1 MLDASQRT
9 TDRSKDMNEM
19 KTTVVGN
26 IVNVVSRKR
35 LNDGTELASFRIAHN
50 HRRLDRQTGEW
61 TEVATTFIS
70 VTCWRRLGQ
79 NVLATFAKGDP
90 VIVHGRL
97 QTREYEK
104 DGQTRLSVEM
114 EAESVGPDLNRCTAA
129 ITRMRRD
136 EARPAPGEDQDGSPQ
151 DAAERGGLV
160 GLRPVTGMPDRS
172 EPFDG
177 YGVEPFDEAHERAG
191 LDDLAD
197 LAEAGVPAGRS

>member
-1 MLDASQRT
+1 
-9 TDRSKDMNEM
+9 M

-136 EARPAPGEDQDGSPQ
+136 EARPAPGEDEDGSPQ
-151 DAAERGGLV
+151 EAAERGGLV
-160 GLRPVTGMPDRS
+160 GLRRVAGIPDRS
-172 EPFDG
+172 EPFEG
-177 YGVEPFDEAHERAG
+177 YGVEPSVEAHERAG